1 MPAVFAAG
9 GAGLLAAWV
18 VAGRMHPNLGVPVRE
33 RQRARARARPG

>member
-1 MPAVFAAG
+1 
-9 GAGLLAAWV
+9 V